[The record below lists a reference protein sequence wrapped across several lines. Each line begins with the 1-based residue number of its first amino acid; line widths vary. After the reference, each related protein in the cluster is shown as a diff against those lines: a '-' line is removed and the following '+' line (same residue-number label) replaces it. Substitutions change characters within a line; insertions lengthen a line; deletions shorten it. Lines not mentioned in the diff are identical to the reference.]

1 MKITKIIRYRNPDRV
16 SRKVL
21 LDTDTPKN
29 RNKDIADR
37 IDDTLNVLDMIEKK
51 TDRLLTG
58 VCNFIA

>member
-16 SRKVL
+16 Y
-21 LDTDTPKN
+21 TDTPKN

-51 TDRLLTG
+51 TDRLLTS